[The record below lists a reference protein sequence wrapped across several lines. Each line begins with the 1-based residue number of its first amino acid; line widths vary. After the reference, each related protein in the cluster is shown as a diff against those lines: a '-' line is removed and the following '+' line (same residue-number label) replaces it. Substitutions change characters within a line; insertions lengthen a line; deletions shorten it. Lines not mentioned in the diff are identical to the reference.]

1 MKRNRFIQRIH
12 HRNIFALWIGSL
24 SIPTG
29 SAAAHHKAGLG
40 YGCQLLLDETADRL
54 LALDWL

>member
-1 MKRNRFIQRIH
+1 MKRNRFMEQIH
-12 HRNIFALWIGSL
+12 HRSIFLVWIGSL

-29 SAAAHHKAGLG
+29 SAAAHHPAGLG
-40 YGCQLLLDETADRL
+40 YGCQLLLDEPAGRL